1 MPNDDVDMK
10 ALEKLALSLYRERS
24 DFLQTL
30 VDLRKEQKLTQAEV
44 AERMG
49 VTQPTVSEFE
59 RYDANPRLDT
69 IIRYALAVEAQLDL
83 RAYEA
88 AAFRSTW
95 SHPMPGASRVHEAVR
110 GDDSGRGNRLGKVH
124 VWAA

>member
-30 VDLRKEQKLTQAEV
+30 VDLRKDQKLTQAEV

-88 AAFRSTW
+88 SAFRTTW
-95 SHPMPGASRVHEAVR
+95 SEPIRVASRLDVQASEGDSNQAV
-110 GDDSGRGNRLGKVH
+110 SLEKVH